1 MLNLHAYEKLQKDNM
16 SLQINLKGMS
26 SRVTYLTIE
35 SISTKS
41 VRRTVIYN
49 LSGQFRR
56 NSSSYDGTVRK
67 SRRSSSIFL
76 YVVPGGKKNAK
87 WMSMSTFIW
96 LRYVLLLG
104 IWYHKKHTSKK
115 YSPLIGWEIIH
126 QRRNRKE
133 ILHSP

>member
-1 MLNLHAYEKLQKDNM
+1 MCKRMLNLHAYEKLQKDNM

-35 SISTKS
+35 SISSKS

-76 YVVPGGKKNAK
+76 YVLPGGKKRQMNVYVYFYLIK
-87 WMSMSTFIW
+87 ICFTFRH
-96 LRYVLLLG
+96 LV
-104 IWYHKKHTSKK
+104 S
-115 YSPLIGWEIIH
+115 
-126 QRRNRKE
+126 
-133 ILHSP
+133 